1 MKKLFISLLGL
12 VVLIVGALLA
22 LVLLV
27 NPNQFKPLI
36 VEQAKK
42 QTGLDLVI
50 EGDIGWQFFPSIG
63 FELGKRAE
71 NPQGFASPNLFKVE
85 SVGIDVSVMPLLDKQ
100 LKIGNIRLD
109 GAEFHLETLK
119 DVAPIWRP

>member
-63 FELGKRAE
+63 FELGKTELKTR
-71 NPQGFASPNLFKVE
+71 KV
-85 SVGIDVSVMPLLDKQ
+85 LLAQ
-100 LKIGNIRLD
+100 TCLKLRVWVLMSQ
-109 GAEFHLETLK
+109 
-119 DVAPIWRP
+119 

>member
-63 FELGKRAE
+63 FELGKTE
-71 NPQGFASPNLFKVE
+71 
-85 SVGIDVSVMPLLDKQ
+85 
-100 LKIGNIRLD
+100 LKTAR
-109 GAEFHLETLK
+109 FC
-119 DVAPIWRP
+119 